1 MKIPEPIKV
10 SSGNYY
16 IRMRLNGANINVTAE
31 TATECRN
38 KARLIKAEY
47 KAGKREINLGKRNAE
62 DMTLQQALKE
72 YINKNNDVLSPS
84 TVRGYTFYAD
94 NRFPG
99 YRDKRLADINWQR
112 MINDELNVYQRRQSK
127 MHGV

>member
-16 IRMRLNGANINVTAE
+16 IRMRLNGVNINVTAA

-47 KAGKREINLGKRNAE
+47 KAGKRCCK
-62 DMTLQQALKE
+62 
-72 YINKNNDVLSPS
+72 
-84 TVRGYTFYAD
+84 
-94 NRFPG
+94 
-99 YRDKRLADINWQR
+99 
-112 MINDELNVYQRRQSK
+112 
-127 MHGV
+127 